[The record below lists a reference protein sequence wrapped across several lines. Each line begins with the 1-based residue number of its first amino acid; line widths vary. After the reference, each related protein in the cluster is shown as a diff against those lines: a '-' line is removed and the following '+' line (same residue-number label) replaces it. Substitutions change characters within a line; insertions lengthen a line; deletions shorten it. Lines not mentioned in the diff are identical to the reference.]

1 MKFDNRFFLVIIG
14 AITLYAIFLMITD
27 FSLIASK
34 ISNFQINYL
43 PIILVVVPL
52 GWLVLFLR
60 WTFLLKNANI
70 SIPVRES
77 IKIYLA
83 GFAFVLPAK
92 FGELVKSQIM
102 KTKYDIPYKTTTSLV
117 LTERLYDLA
126 GAIAVSFL
134 GLLSIGVG
142 IYIITVALALLI
154 IIFAM
159 ISSRSFFNHI
169 INFIGKIKFLQKFQ
183 QSLSDSYETVRISTR
198 PKIAF
203 IGILTTSIFW
213 LLESLGV
220 YFVLLAFGIDIIDYF
235 SVVSIYAS
243 SLILGAASFIPGGL
257 GVAEGSLVGMLNA
270 QGVEISMAFVPGVL
284 IRIFTLWYGV
294 IAGFI
299 SLKLSGGLTGKSKPN

>member
-257 GVAEGSLVGMLNA
+257 GVLEIGMTGLLL
-270 QGVEISMAFVPGVL
+270 QYGVL
-284 IRIFTLWYGV
+284 ISTATALILFTRYMITGSSVMVGIFE
-294 IAGFI
+294 IKDKKI
-299 SLKLSGGLTGKSKPN
+299 NH